1 MIEINLLK
9 KRQEVFLQRVLIFRI
24 IFIYLIGFLFLLV
37 IIGISYF
44 SNRIAIKLTLTSIE
58 NYKQKIKN
66 EKGIIQNLERYN
78 AEMDRIARDLFF
90 IQEEYKKRVLW
101 SKKFAIIVS
110 SIPDS
115 IYLEKISLDP
125 EKNFVIEGSV
135 SPEIKNIKKLI
146 TEFMNNLRANSAS
159 EFSNISL
166 AEIKKITKTPKQD
179 TTTFKINCT
188 VKGNK

>member
-90 IQEEYKKRVLW
+90 MQEEYKKRVLW

-135 SPEIKNIKKLI
+135 SPEIKNIKKPI

>member
-90 IQEEYKKRVLW
+90 MQEEYKKRVLW

>member
-90 IQEEYKKRVLW
+90 MQEEYKKRVLW

-166 AEIKKITKTPKQD
+166 AEIKKITKTTKQD